1 MRRVA
6 LLSVALLTLAGCA
19 PLEPYTGEAAYIVTG
34 ECAGVEVVVNY
45 GTLAKR
51 KALCVETTEATIAKE
66 LLAEAG
72 VKTEGTAT
80 YGDQIVCRVNGLPA
94 AGEPVVVP
102 GQEPHSETCQ
112 NMPPAFA
119 YWGVWVK
126 ANPEAEWE
134 YAKEGVGSL
143 MVQPGQSIG
152 LAFATGGKAPT
163 PN

>member
-1 MRRVA
+1 MRRIA
-6 LLSVALLTLAGCA
+6 LLSAALLTLAGCA

-34 ECAGVEVVVNY
+34 ECAGVEVIVNF
-45 GTLAKR
+45 GELSKR
-51 KALCVETTEATIAKE
+51 KALCVETTGSWNAKE

-80 YGDQIVCRVNGLPA
+80 YGDQIVCRVNGIPA
-94 AGEPVVVP
+94 ADTPVIVS
-102 GQEPHSETCQ
+102 GQEPHSETCA

-119 YWGVWVK
+119 YWGLWVK

-134 YAKEGVGSL
+134 YAAEGVGTL
-143 MVQPGQSIG
+143 TVEPGQSIG
-152 LAFATGGKAPT
+152 LAFATGGKTPT